1 MKNKKLFV
9 ATFVAL
15 LLFVG
20 GGAWFYHN
28 QTTVP
33 EEWVGQSLMTL
44 EKEDNRLSNSFYL
57 MFDKNTAYIATRLGG
72 NEESKPSKLSKD
84 ILNAF
89 SKNGNTRPQAGEWVK
104 LGRVKTERLKDG
116 YKIKTRKVTFDL
128 KKASNGAY
136 QSQDGTYWQFVPKKV
151 VENKQ

>member
-1 MKNKKLFV
+1 MKNKKLLAAFFV
-9 ATFVAL
+9 VL
-15 LLFVG
+15 LLLAG

-33 EEWVGQSLMTL
+33 KGWVNQSLMTL
-44 EKEDNRLSNSFYL
+44 EESDNKLSNSFYL
-57 MFDKNTAYIATRLGG
+57 MFDKNTAYLTARLGG

-89 SKNGNTRPQAGEWVK
+89 SVKGSDRPQAGQWVK
-104 LGRVKTERLKDG
+104 LGRVKTERVKDG
-116 YKIKTRKVTFDL
+116 YIIKTRKVTFDF
-128 KKASNGAY
+128 KKTADGAY
-136 QSQDGTYWQFVPKKV
+136 RSQDGTYWQLVPKG

>member
-44 EKEDNRLSNSFYL
+44 EKEDNRLSNSFYFVNCNNKL
-57 MFDKNTAYIATRLGG
+57 NT
-72 NEESKPSKLSKD
+72 
-84 ILNAF
+84 
-89 SKNGNTRPQAGEWVK
+89 
-104 LGRVKTERLKDG
+104 
-116 YKIKTRKVTFDL
+116 
-128 KKASNGAY
+128 
-136 QSQDGTYWQFVPKKV
+136 
-151 VENKQ
+151 

>member
-20 GGAWFYHN
+20 GGAWFYH
-28 QTTVP
+28 P

-89 SKNGNTRPQAGEWVK
+89 SKNGSTRPQAGEWVK
-104 LGRVKTERLKDG
+104 LGRVKTERLKNG

-128 KKASNGAY
+128 KKASKGAY

-151 VENKQ
+151 VENK

>member
-1 MKNKKLFV
+1 MKNKKLLAAFFV
-9 ATFVAL
+9 VL
-15 LLFVG
+15 LLLAG

-33 EEWVGQSLMTL
+33 KGWVNQSLMTL
-44 EKEDNRLSNSFYL
+44 EESDNKLSNSFYL

-151 VENKQ
+151 VENK

>member
-1 MKNKKLFV
+1 MKNKKLLTV
-9 ATFVAL
+9 TVLVL

-104 LGRVKTERLKDG
+104 LGRVKTERVKDG
-116 YKIKTRKVTFDL
+116 YRIKTRKVTFDF
-128 KKASNGAY
+128 KKTADGAY
-136 QSQDGTYWQFVPKKV
+136 RSQDGTYWQLVPKG

>member
-1 MKNKKLFV
+1 MN
-9 ATFVAL
+9 
-15 LLFVG
+15 
-20 GGAWFYHN
+20 
-28 QTTVP
+28 
-33 EEWVGQSLMTL
+33 L

-89 SKNGNTRPQAGEWVK
+89 SKNGSTRPQAGEWVK
-104 LGRVKTERLKDG
+104 LGRVKTERLKNG

-128 KKASNGAY
+128 KKASKGAY

-151 VENKQ
+151 VENK

>member
-33 EEWVGQSLMTL
+33 EEWVGQSLMNL

-84 ILNAF
+84 ILNA
-89 SKNGNTRPQAGEWVK
+89 KLVNG
-104 LGRVKTERLKDG
+104 
-116 YKIKTRKVTFDL
+116 
-128 KKASNGAY
+128 
-136 QSQDGTYWQFVPKKV
+136 
-151 VENKQ
+151 

>member
-1 MKNKKLFV
+1 MKNKKLLAAFFV
-9 ATFVAL
+9 VL
-15 LLFVG
+15 LLLAG

-33 EEWVGQSLMTL
+33 KGWVNQSLMTR
-44 EKEDNRLSNSFYL
+44 EESDNKLSNSFYL

-151 VENKQ
+151 VENK

>member
-1 MKNKKLFV
+1 MKNKKLLAAFFV
-9 ATFVAL
+9 VL
-15 LLFVG
+15 LLLAS

-33 EEWVGQSLMTL
+33 KGWVNQSLMTL
-44 EKEDNRLSNSFYL
+44 EESDNKLSNSFYL

-136 QSQDGTYWQFVPKKV
+136 RSQDGTYWQLVPKG

>member
-44 EKEDNRLSNSFYL
+44 EKR
-57 MFDKNTAYIATRLGG
+57 R
-72 NEESKPSKLSKD
+72 
-84 ILNAF
+84 
-89 SKNGNTRPQAGEWVK
+89 
-104 LGRVKTERLKDG
+104 
-116 YKIKTRKVTFDL
+116 
-128 KKASNGAY
+128 
-136 QSQDGTYWQFVPKKV
+136 
-151 VENKQ
+151 

>member
-1 MKNKKLFV
+1 MKNKKIFV

-57 MFDKNTAYIATRLGG
+57 MFDKNTAYIVTRLGG

-84 ILNAF
+84 ILNTF
-89 SKNGNTRPQAGEWVK
+89 SKNGSTRPQAGEWVK
-104 LGRVKTERLKDG
+104 LGRVKTERLKNG

-151 VENKQ
+151 VENK

>member
-15 LLFVG
+15 LLFVD

-57 MFDKNTAYIATRLGG
+57 MFDKNTAYLTARLGG

-84 ILNAF
+84 ILMLF
-89 SKNGNTRPQAGEWVK
+89 QLRVVTVLKQDNG
-104 LGRVKTERLKDG
+104 
-116 YKIKTRKVTFDL
+116 
-128 KKASNGAY
+128 
-136 QSQDGTYWQFVPKKV
+136 
-151 VENKQ
+151 

>member
-1 MKNKKLFV
+1 
-9 ATFVAL
+9 
-15 LLFVG
+15 
-20 GGAWFYHN
+20 
-28 QTTVP
+28 
-33 EEWVGQSLMTL
+33 MTL

-72 NEESKPSKLSKD
+72 NEESKSSKLSKD

>member
-1 MKNKKLFV
+1 MKNKKLLAAFFV
-9 ATFVAL
+9 VL
-15 LLFVG
+15 LLLAG

-33 EEWVGQSLMTL
+33 KGWVNQSLMTL
-44 EKEDNRLSNSFYL
+44 EESDNKLSNSFYL

-89 SKNGNTRPQAGEWVK
+89 SKNGSTRPQAGEWVK
-104 LGRVKTERLKDG
+104 LGRVKTERLKNG
-116 YKIKTRKVTFDL
+116 YEIKTRKVTFDL

-136 QSQDGTYWQFVPKKV
+136 QSQDGTYWQFVPKKM
-151 VENKQ
+151 VENK

>member
-1 MKNKKLFV
+1 MKNKKVFV
-9 ATFVAL
+9 ATFVAGL
-15 LLFVG
+15 RFVG

-72 NEESKPSKLSKD
+72 NEESRSSELSKD

-89 SKNGNTRPQAGEWVK
+89 SKNGNTRPQAGEWMK
-104 LGRVKTERLKDG
+104 LGRVKTEQLKDG
-116 YKIKTRKVTFDL
+116 YKIKTRKVTFDF

>member
-1 MKNKKLFV
+1 MKNKKLLTV
-9 ATFVAL
+9 TVLVL

-104 LGRVKTERLKDG
+104 LGRVKTERVKDG
-116 YKIKTRKVTFDL
+116 YRIKTRKVTFDF
-128 KKASNGAY
+128 KKTTDGAY
-136 QSQDGTYWQFVPKKV
+136 RSQDGTYWQLVPKE